1 MTPTA
6 TAYAVELIM
15 SASKKRQ
22 GPCLLYL
29 IRTPGSDAPWPT
41 DRVPVGRSSYVIVG
55 RYDRHITL
63 DELHGDL
70 IAADREFRR
79 GAAA

>member
-1 MTPTA
+1 MSPA
-6 TAYAVELIM
+6 AVAYSVELIM
-15 SASKKRQ
+15 SASRRRQ
-22 GPCLLYL
+22 GSVLLYL
-29 IRTPGSDAPWPT
+29 IRTPGSLQSWPT

-70 IAADREFRR
+70 VAADREMR
-79 GAAA
+79 AAA